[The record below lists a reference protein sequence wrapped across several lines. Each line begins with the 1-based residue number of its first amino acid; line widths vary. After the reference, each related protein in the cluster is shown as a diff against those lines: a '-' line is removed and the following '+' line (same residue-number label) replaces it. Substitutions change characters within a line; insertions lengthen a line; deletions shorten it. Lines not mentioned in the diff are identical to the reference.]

1 MMNSNPNRVVFSIL
15 AIMVLAAVATPQSS
29 KTKQAGP
36 VTPGRPFAVFRSQSL
51 TDLETRLKSENKNE
65 DLIAGEGLQMRIAVQ
80 HSKNEPAPGGEAHDK
95 ADDIYYVV
103 EGSATLTIGGRLD
116 EPKEIQPG
124 EWRGPRI
131 LGGQTVEAK
140 KGDLI
145 MVPRGTPHQRSTIG
159 QDYTIILIKVLA
171 EPLGATKP

>member
-1 MMNSNPNRVVFSIL
+1 MLNRLFAGAVAIL
-15 AIMVLAAVATPQSS
+15 VLAAVAVPQSS
-29 KTKQAGP
+29 SSKPTGP
-36 VTPGRPFAVFRSQSL
+36 ITPSRAFSIFRAQSL
-51 TDLETRLKSENKNE
+51 ADLESRLKTENKTE
-65 DLIAGEGLQMRIAVQ
+65 DLVAGEGLQMRIAVQ

-103 EGSATLTIGGRLD
+103 DGSATLTIGGRLD
-116 EPKEIQPG
+116 EPKEISPG

-131 LGGQTVEAK
+131 VGGQTVEAK

-145 MVPRGTPHQRSTIG
+145 IVPRGTPHQRSTTG

-171 EPLGATKP
+171 EPQRAAKP

>member
-1 MMNSNPNRVVFSIL
+1 MMNSKLRLLFSGL
-15 AIMVLAAVATPQSS
+15 AILVLAAVATPQSS
-29 KTKQAGP
+29 TSKQAGP
-36 VTPGRPFAVFRSQSL
+36 VTPSRPFSIFRSQTL
-51 TDLETRLKSENKNE
+51 ADLQTRLKSENKNE

-131 LGGQTVEAK
+131 IGGQTVEAK

-145 MVPRGTPHQRSTIG
+145 MVPRGTPHQRSTMG

-171 EPLGATKP
+171 EPLGTTKP

>member
-1 MMNSNPNRVVFSIL
+1 MNLKSNQLL
-15 AIMVLAAVATPQSS
+15 AGVLAMLVLAAVAASQSS
-29 KTKQAGP
+29 PGKAPGP
-36 VTPGRPFAVFRSQSL
+36 VTPSRPFVVFRSQTL
-51 TDLETRLKSENKNE
+51 ADLESRLKSENKTE

-80 HSKNEPAPGGEAHDK
+80 HSKGEPAPGGEAHDK

-103 EGSATLTIGGRLD
+103 DGSATLTIGGRLD

-131 LGGQTVEAK
+131 IGGQTVQAK

-145 MVPRGTPHQRSTIG
+145 MVPRGTPHQRSTTG

-171 EPLGATKP
+171 DPVGATKP

>member
-1 MMNSNPNRVVFSIL
+1 MLNRFFAGAF
-15 AIMVLAAVATPQSS
+15 AIVTLAAVATPQSS
-29 KTKQAGP
+29 SSRAPGP
-36 VTPGRPFAVFRSQSL
+36 ITPSRAFSIFRAQSL
-51 TDLETRLKSENKNE
+51 ADLDSRLKTENKTE
-65 DLIAGEGLQMRIAVQ
+65 DLVAGEGLQMRIAVQ

-103 EGSATLTIGGRLD
+103 DGSATLTIGGRLD
-116 EPKEIQPG
+116 EPKEISPG

-131 LGGQTVEAK
+131 VGGQTVEAR

-145 MVPRGTPHQRSTIG
+145 MVPRGTPHQRSTTG

-171 EPLGATKP
+171 EPQRAGKP

>member
-1 MMNSNPNRVVFSIL
+1 MNSKPNRLL
-15 AIMVLAAVATPQSS
+15 ASALATLVLAAVASPQSS
-29 KTKQAGP
+29 TSKAPGP
-36 VTPGRPFAVFRSQSL
+36 VTPSRPFSIFRAQSL
-51 TDLETRLKSENKNE
+51 AELESRLKAENKTE
-65 DLIAGEGLQMRIAVQ
+65 DLIAGEGMQMRIAVQ
-80 HSKNEPAPGGEAHDK
+80 HSKGEPTPGGEAHDK

-103 EGSATLTIGGRLD
+103 DGSATLTIGGRLD

-131 LGGQTVEAK
+131 IGGQTVEAK

-145 MVPRGTPHQRSTIG
+145 MVPRGTPHQRSTVG

-171 EPLGATKP
+171 EPQRAAKP

>member
-1 MMNSNPNRVVFSIL
+1 MLNRFFAGAFSIL
-15 AIMVLAAVATPQSS
+15 VLAAVSPAQSS
-29 KTKQAGP
+29 SSRAAGP
-36 VTPGRPFAVFRSQSL
+36 ITPSRAFSIFRAQSL
-51 TDLETRLKSENKNE
+51 ADLESRLKTENKTE
-65 DLIAGEGLQMRIAVQ
+65 DLITGEGLQMRIAVQ

-103 EGSATLTIGGRLD
+103 DGSATLTIGGKLD
-116 EPKEIQPG
+116 EPKEISPG

-131 LGGQTVEAK
+131 IGGQTVEAK

-145 MVPRGTPHQRSTIG
+145 MVPRGTPHQRSTTA

-171 EPLGATKP
+171 EPQRAAKP

>member
-1 MMNSNPNRVVFSIL
+1 MLNRLFAGAVAIL
-15 AIMVLAAVATPQSS
+15 ALAAVAAPQSS
-29 KTKQAGP
+29 SSK
-36 VTPGRPFAVFRSQSL
+36 TPGPITPSRPFAIFRSQSL
-51 TDLETRLKSENKNE
+51 ADLESRLKTENKTE
-65 DLIAGEGLQMRIAVQ
+65 DLITGEGLQMRIAVQ
-80 HSKNEPAPGGEAHDK
+80 HSKDEPAPGGEAHDK

-103 EGSATLTIGGRLD
+103 DGSATLTIGGRLD

-131 LGGQTVEAK
+131 VGGQTVEAK

-145 MVPRGTPHQRSTIG
+145 MVPRGTPHQRSTTG

-171 EPLGATKP
+171 EPQRAAKP